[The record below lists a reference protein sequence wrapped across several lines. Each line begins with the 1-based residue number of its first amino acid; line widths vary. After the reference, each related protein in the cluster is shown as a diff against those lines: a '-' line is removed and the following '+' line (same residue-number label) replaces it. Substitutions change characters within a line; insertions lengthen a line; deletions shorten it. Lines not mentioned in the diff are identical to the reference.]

1 MILPKTIRS
10 EADKHFLP
18 AGISHGTERAILSRI
33 LYGTTGQPDAEND
46 AAAAEPDRDS
56 DTLSPN
62 GQGQQ
67 KMIPRSEKTRI
78 GMMAGVGLAALALNS
93 CGQKPAPAE
102 TLPAAEASQQ
112 ARSGQIQAM
121 RVTRI
126 ARRDLSDTITATGH
140 LVVREEAAVGTEL
153 QGYRVKA
160 VYVDEGDWVKQ
171 GQPLAKLDDTL
182 LLAQIAQA
190 EATLAQQKANAA
202 FNDSNLKRTES
213 LATAGAA
220 STQSLEQARMQAA
233 TTRAAVMAAEAS
245 VNEMKVMDDRMTL
258 RAPVTGRILQR
269 TLRPGDIS
277 APSTATPYFRIARD
291 GLIELDA
298 ELPDARLAQ
307 IKVGDPAT
315 VTLSSGETFKGKV
328 RFISP
333 RVDQTTSL
341 GRARVEMPY
350 DPALRPGGFAK
361 ATFGGH
367 ASGGLTVIA
376 SAVRYESGGPVL
388 MLVGE
393 GNRVS
398 SVPVKLGDRMGEYV
412 QLLEGPPAGAR
423 VLATGSAFT
432 LDGDVIQPIEEEAA
446 ATSVAQAPAVQAKA
460 Q

>member
-1 MILPKTIRS
+1 MITR
-10 EADKHFLP
+10 
-18 AGISHGTERAILSRI
+18 
-33 LYGTTGQPDAEND
+33 PD
-46 AAAAEPDRDS
+46 
-56 DTLSPN
+56 
-62 GQGQQ
+62 
-67 KMIPRSEKTRI
+67 KTRI
-78 GMMAGVGLAALALNS
+78 AVMAGVGLAALALNS

-102 TLPAAEASQQ
+102 TIPAAQTAGQP
-112 ARSGQIQAM
+112 ARDGQTQAM

-126 ARRDLSDTITATGH
+126 AKRDLSDTITATGH

-153 QGYRVKA
+153 NGYRVKA

-190 EATLAQQKANAA
+190 EATLAQQKASAA
-202 FNDSNLKRTES
+202 FNDSNLTRTES
-213 LATAGAA
+213 LATAGAS
-220 STQSLEQARMQAA
+220 STQALEQARMAAA
-233 TTRAAVMAAEAS
+233 TSKASVMAAEAA
-245 VNEMKVMDDRMTL
+245 VNSMKVMDDRMIL
-258 RAPVTGRILQR
+258 RAPVAGRILQR

-277 APSTATPYFRIARD
+277 VPSTATPYFRIARD

-307 IKVGDPAT
+307 LKVGDPAT

-341 GRARVEMPY
+341 GHARVEMPY
-350 DPALRPGGFAK
+350 DPALRPGGFAQ
-361 ATFGGH
+361 ATFGGE
-367 ASGGLTVIA
+367 AKGGLTVIA
-376 SAVRYESGGPVL
+376 SAIRYESGGPVV
-388 MLVGE
+388 MLVGQ
-393 GNRVS
+393 GNKVS
-398 SVPVKLGDRMGEYV
+398 TVPVKLGDRMGEYV
-412 QLLEGPPAGAR
+412 QLVDGPPGGSR

-446 ATSVAQAPAVQAKA
+446 ATPAAQAKA